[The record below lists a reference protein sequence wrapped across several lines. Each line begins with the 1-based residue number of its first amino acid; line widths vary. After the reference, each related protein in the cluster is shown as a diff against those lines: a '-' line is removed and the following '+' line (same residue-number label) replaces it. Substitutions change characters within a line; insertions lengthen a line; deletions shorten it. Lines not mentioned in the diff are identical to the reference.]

1 MQFQIDHDDEG
12 EVRVPTS
19 LIDVIFLLLIFF
31 MITYSFPDIYRKK
44 LDIKLPQAKAAD
56 VEQQQAKKAIIEMD
70 AGGRITL
77 NGEEVT
83 LEGLEARLKQPEAKI
98 QAAVIKADERLTHG
112 RVTQVLGICRDA
124 GVLNVAIAV
133 RS

>member
-1 MQFQIDHDDEG
+1 MQFDTESDRG
-12 EVRVPTS
+12 AEVRVPTS

-31 MITYSFPDIYRKK
+31 MMTWTLPDFFRRK
-44 LDIKLPQAKAAD
+44 LDIKLPRAKAAD
-56 VEQQQAKKAIIEMD
+56 VEQQVKKAVIEMD
-70 AGGRITL
+70 VRGRITL

-124 GVLNVAIAV
+124 GILDVAIAV